1 MINYLA
7 KFGLKYNPF
16 IKNTNDTKV
25 DLEEYKQLTY
35 RLEKLKESKGL
46 GIIVGGAGVGKTST
60 IRYWTK
66 TLNESLFKVIY
77 IQLSTLTVVEFYKE
91 LAEKFGLVV
100 ESSKRKNFKNIQD
113 EVKRLVFEK
122 NITPVI
128 ILDEANYILPQT
140 LNDFKM
146 LLNFEMDS
154 KDRII
159 LLLVGQTNLKSTLSL
174 QAHEALRQR
183 ISMNYTINNLKVE
196 ESKFYIDS
204 KLNSAGLLVKLIS
217 DEAYNLII
225 NTANGVIRK
234 INQIMNAAL
243 SLLCNKQAE
252 IIDEQIAMDAIS
264 EVQL

>member
-1 MINYLA
+1 
-7 KFGLKYNPF
+7 
-16 IKNTNDTKV
+16 
-25 DLEEYKQLTY
+25 
-35 RLEKLKESKGL
+35 
-46 GIIVGGAGVGKTST
+46 
-60 IRYWTK
+60 
-66 TLNESLFKVIY
+66 
-77 IQLSTLTVVEFYKE
+77 
-91 LAEKFGLVV
+91 
-100 ESSKRKNFKNIQD
+100 
-113 EVKRLVFEK
+113 
-122 NITPVI
+122 
-128 ILDEANYILPQT
+128 
-140 LNDFKM
+140 M

-196 ESKFYIDS
+196 ESRFYIDS